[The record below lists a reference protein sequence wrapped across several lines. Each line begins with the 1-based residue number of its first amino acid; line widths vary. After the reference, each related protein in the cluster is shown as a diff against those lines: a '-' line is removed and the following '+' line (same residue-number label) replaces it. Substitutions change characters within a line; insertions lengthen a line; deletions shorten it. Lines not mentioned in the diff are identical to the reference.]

1 MSSKE
6 QFVDLVREGILSLAQ
21 DMKSM
26 LRVVEDPDIDDESR
40 VEASGALLHVLSASN
55 AIPGLRGKLAYVDDV
70 LVLRLILE
78 RIRKRSPEAMARHA
92 EEAPDL
98 VGALDEQLG
107 VVRAYLGDLMAP
119 LEKAVD
125 GVSKLNHQGHTAAEC
140 AHDTDACTWLYDSV
154 QEAIVDMDFDEDEI
168 ARLAKQVDEI
178 LPPLRLKARA

>member
-6 QFVDLVREGILSLAQ
+6 QFIDLAREGILSLAQ

-26 LRVVEDPDIDDESR
+26 LRIVEDPDIDDESR

-70 LVLRLILE
+70 LVLRLVLQ
-78 RIRKRSPEAMARHA
+78 RIARRSPDAIARHRD
-92 EEAPDL
+92 EAPEL
-98 VGALDEQLG
+98 VGALEEQLA
-107 VVRAYLGDLMAP
+107 VMRAFLGDDLVAV

-125 GVSKLNHQGHTAAEC
+125 GVSKLNHQGHTAEQC
-140 AHDTDACTWLYDSV
+140 AHDSTWLYESV

-168 ARLAKQVDEI
+168 ARLAKSVDEI
-178 LPPLRLKARA
+178 LPPLRLKARS